1 MTSYIQQWMI
11 IVLYK
16 FHPENDDRLYP
27 TMDDYT
33 CKFHPES
40 DDIKHP
46 IMEEKGHIQYWMN
59 RIIQYWMIIDDISLS
74 IESYVIIIQ
83 IWMILTYQ

>member
-1 MTSYIQQWMI
+1 MMINNIQQWMI
-11 IVLYK
+11 IVS
-16 FHPENDDRLYP
+16 
-27 TMDDYT
+27 

-59 RIIQYWMIIDDISLS
+59 RIIQYWMIIDDISFS
-74 IESYVIIIQ
+74 IERA
-83 IWMILTYQ
+83 M